1 MNARSSDY
9 SHPTVPWLKNRAGK
23 GAPAKKRLLGNDTSR
38 HLALALLVLA
48 GLNNAFAADVIDS
61 SLRMRFNFD
70 AAPVSN
76 VIVDTSPSAT
86 HPGTNFDATWSA
98 TELGRSGV
106 MDFKA
111 PNPNRITI
119 PAIPALNSSTG
130 TISFW
135 IKTPG
140 NLVRGDFAAILVD
153 RRTSQGDVITLT
165 DGGTIFVQARTNYQN
180 ANVVSAATPVN
191 DNVWHHIAYVYD
203 QSATGSI
210 SIYVD
215 GVLDGF
221 QPNNLAWAWPP
232 SQPIELGSSHDS
244 YWRVFV
250 GLMDDF
256 QIHNRMLS
264 SNEVAATFAGNPV
277 LDSSLVERLNFGAA
291 PVGNVVVDS
300 SPSSNSAT
308 NQGAAWVSSDSGR
321 NGLMRF
327 DLNFNQITVAGD
339 PEFDSPTGTIAF
351 WMKSTGNTGPGDFAS
366 ILFDRRAD
374 VGDVISMKDDG
385 TIFVQA
391 YGATGGNS
399 FATQGS
405 VNDGLWHH
413 VAYVYN
419 QSDTGHI
426 NIYIDGALSGSQTNS
441 GAWSWPASQELEIG
455 LSHDG
460 YWFGFEGALD
470 EVRFYNRE
478 LSAAE
483 VAIIAPPSLRFD
495 IKPASQAAF
504 VGDDVLFTAA
514 ANMTATYQWRF
525 NGANV
530 PGATTTSLALPNVQ
544 PVSAGTY
551 TVVASNNTFGAI
563 TSAPAVLTLYP
574 RPSVGASLVARYN
587 FDAAPVNGVIADTAP
602 GSSHPATNRLATWA
616 ATVSGRNGVMQFSG
630 ADPGSQIAVAP
641 NADFNS
647 TKGTVA
653 FWMKSAGNDGSFGDF
668 AAILFDRRTDNGT
681 VLAMVDDGT
690 LFVQTF
696 SHYFNVNQFETTNTV
711 NNDQWHH
718 VAFAYDQGVNGFIR
732 IYVDGQLAASNP
744 NVSPWSWDLAEE
756 LEFGKSYD
764 SYWRRFSGSLDD
776 VQIYG
781 RILNA
786 SEIAQSMVL
795 GPSLTV
801 SRAGNQLT
809 LSWPTPGFL
818 LQENTSLTNPAG
830 WSNVSGGSTS
840 PVIVT
845 IPSSGNK
852 FYRLKNQ

>member
-1 MNARSSDY
+1 ME
-9 SHPTVPWLKNRAGK
+9 
-23 GAPAKKRLLGNDTSR
+23 
-38 HLALALLVLA
+38 
-48 GLNNAFAADVIDS
+48 
-61 SLRMRFNFD
+61 
-70 AAPVSN
+70 
-76 VIVDTSPSAT
+76 
-86 HPGTNFDATWSA
+86 A

-165 DGGTIFVQARTNYQN
+165 DNGTIFVQARTNYQN
-180 ANVVSAATPVN
+180 ANVLFAATPIN
-191 DNVWHHIAYVYD
+191 DNAWHNIAYVYD

-221 QPNNLAWAWPP
+221 QANSRPWAWPAT
-232 SQPIELGSSHDS
+232 QPLELGSSHDS
-244 YWRVFV
+244 YWRAFV

-256 QIHNRMLS
+256 QIHDRMLS
-264 SNEVAATFAGNPV
+264 ASEIAAAAAGNPV

-291 PVGNVVVDS
+291 PVNNVVVDS
-300 SPSSNSAT
+300 SPSNNSAT
-308 NQGAAWVSSDSGR
+308 NSGTAWVSSDSGR

-327 DLNFNQITVAGD
+327 DLNFTQITVNGD

-351 WMKSTGNTGPGDFAS
+351 WMKSTGNSGPGDFS
-366 ILFDRRAD
+366 SVLFDRRTS

-391 YGATGGNS
+391 YGLTGGNS

-405 VNDGLWHH
+405 VNDGVWHH
-413 VAYVYN
+413 VAYVYD

-426 NIYIDGALSGSQTNS
+426 NIYIDGALNGSQTNS
-441 GAWSWPASQELEIG
+441 GAWSWPVGQQLEIG

-460 YWFGFEGALD
+460 YWFGFNGALD

-483 VAIIAPPSLRFD
+483 VAIIAPPSLNFS
-495 IKPASQAAF
+495 IKPASQTAF

-514 ANMTATYQWRF
+514 ANMSATYQWRF

-530 PGATTTSLALPNVQ
+530 SGATTTSLALPNVQ
-544 PVSAGTY
+544 TASAGNY
-551 TVVASNNTFGAI
+551 TMVASNATFGAI

-574 RPSVGASLVARYN
+574 RPSLGASLVARYN
-587 FDAAPVNGVIADTAP
+587 FDAAPLNGVIVDTAP
-602 GSSHPATNRLATWA
+602 GTKHPGTNRLATWA
-616 ATVSGRNGVMQFSG
+616 ATVVGRNGVMQFSSP
-630 ADPGSQIAVAP
+630 APGSQIAVP
-641 NADFNS
+641 PHADFNS
-647 TKGTVA
+647 TKGTMA
-653 FWMKSAGNDGSFGDF
+653 FWMKSPGNDTSPGNGDF
-668 AAILFDRRTDNGT
+668 ASILFDRRTDNGN
-681 VLAMVDDGT
+681 VISMVDDGT
-690 LFVQTF
+690 LYLQAF
-696 SHYFNVNQFETTNTV
+696 SHNFHVNQFGTTNTV
-711 NNDQWHH
+711 NDDQWHH
-718 VAFAYDQGVNGFIR
+718 VACVYDQGVDGFIR
-732 IYVDGQLAASNP
+732 IYIDGQLVASNP
-744 NVSPWSWDLAEE
+744 NISPWSWDPAEE
-756 LEFGKSYD
+756 LEFGQSYD
-764 SYWRRFSGSLDD
+764 GFWRRYDGYLDD

-781 RILNA
+781 RILNV

-795 GPSLTV
+795 GPTLSV

-818 LQENTSLTNPAG
+818 LQENSTLTNPGG
-830 WSNVSGGSTS
+830 WSNVPGGSTS

-845 IPSSGNK
+845 ISSTGNK
-852 FYRLKNQ
+852 YYRLKNQ